1 MPQPWKELQHSTAL
15 PALAGFWDGN
25 APTVRTQQYSAA
37 HPWTA
42 YPRRPTLLVAFPWHL
57 CNAQDAASSIPTLA
71 YAEIALARPFSSH
84 PSAAAW
90 KWVQRGPPA
99 LIPLQPRLGMFL
111 HFPAW
116 CSSEPFNQHFPAAV
130 MFLHTTSNFLPPFTS
145 TFHYSAKK
153 SNTEFLFRKGQLSW
167 TFPWP
172 QHSLFPHLPAACLS
186 LPPSTPP
193 SGEAIPSHCG
203 TAAGTD
209 LILLT

>member
-1 MPQPWKELQHSTAL
+1 MQHTHGLHTPDDQPYWLLSHGACAMPRML
-15 PALAGFWDGN
+15 
-25 APTVRTQQYSAA
+25 SAA
-37 HPWTA
+37 SLHWHMQKLPYKA
-42 YPRRPTLLVAFPWHL
+42 LFFPSQCCCL
-57 CNAQDAASSIPTLA
+57 EVG
-71 YAEIALARPFSSH
+71 AE
-84 PSAAAW
+84 
-90 KWVQRGPPA
+90 GPPA

-203 TAAGTD
+203 TAAGPD
-209 LILLT
+209 LILLTERGEMPLNQGCCPGHWHRLPRAVGAPSL